1 MVTHLDLRTGLLG
14 VYLPTFQTHPP
25 PLSICVFK
33 EGTDGCSSC
42 CFLLH
47 LCSFSLSVACL
58 PCVFFLDFTCP
69 GGFRQ
74 APQGL
79 GPSVLRVEVT
89 VVHLALPPFLW
100 HIVLDPKLRAW
111 VVPYLSVV
119 IFQASAFWSVDRA

>member
-1 MVTHLDLRTGLLG
+1 MAAQAAASCFTFAAFPCLWHA
-14 VYLPTFQTHPP
+14 YL
-25 PLSICVFK
+25 
-33 EGTDGCSSC
+33 
-42 CFLLH
+42 
-47 LCSFSLSVACL
+47 
-58 PCVFFLDFTCP
+58 VFFFWISCP

-111 VVPYLSVV
+111 VVPYLSMV